1 MGVLTVQRAGRPLHF
16 VWNIVM
22 AQVKINRR
30 REWRNKGREWVVFFV
45 VGGGACVCVGGERAV
60 FFLGGTSP

>member
-1 MGVLTVQRAGRPLHF
+1 
-16 VWNIVM
+16 M